1 MGRGRRRAC
10 LDAGGNGNVDMIPCD
25 LHILDPEFAELACA
39 AMDCMLSGT
48 WKPGMFRELDYVVN

>member
-10 LDAGGNGNVDMIPCD
+10 LDAGNGNVDMIPCD